1 MFREQPRLFCRINPL
16 IGDSNI
22 RGVPCAVHL
31 IVRELP
37 KGTNMVPCQLV
48 RVGNWQ
54 GISAAFQS
62 AKIFVEPS
70 DFVADDAVPPKVLY
84 AMREPVSGMDAET
97 IEDGQAF
104 QGFNFSRVA
113 RSRRRL
119 DELGELPL
127 KLVPQVADLLR
138 RVLVCDI

>member
-1 MFREQPRLFCRINPL
+1 MC
-16 IGDSNI
+16 
-22 RGVPCAVHL
+22 
-31 IVRELP
+31 
-37 KGTNMVPCQLV
+37 PCQLA

-54 GISAAFQS
+54 GTSAALQS

-70 DFVADDAVPPKVLY
+70 DFVAEGAVPPKVLY
-84 AMREPVSGMDAET
+84 AMREPLPGMNAET

-104 QGFNFSRVA
+104 QGFVFSREA

-119 DELGELPL
+119 DELRKFPL

-138 RVLVCDI
+138 LVLVCDI